1 MKIEGRGYITWV
13 VPDTN
18 GGLRSIKVKAYYV
31 PQCKAKLLSTSA
43 FLDEYPDE
51 EIVLKSGILSVGGK
65 EGDPT
70 RGPIIA
76 AVNPVNN
83 LPTSTAYRHTIR
95 REAEAAIAPTLS
107 AVADGNINLS
117 EPAKELMRWHFR
129 LAHLDLR
136 KIQFLMRTGVLA
148 TSEATRR
155 LHTAAAKLQVRPQ
168 CAACHFGKQ
177 HRRPTPGVKSVA
189 IKDRAGVLSAGHL
202 LPGAQTSVDHFV
214 CSTKGRLFTSR
225 GKSLDKDM
233 YMGGAIFVDHA
244 SGHVHVEFQTSTSS
258 HATLESKHKY
268 EAMAR
273 DVGVVPQTY
282 LADNGTSFTSAAF
295 TEKLR
300 DFQQTIR
307 FAGAGAHHHNGR
319 AERAIRTIMSIAR
332 TMMLHAGIHWGDMAD
347 LSLWP
352 MAVQHAVYVYNRVP
366 DPSTGMCPLD
376 LFTNMRWPQAKLH
389 DLHVWG
395 CPVYVLD
402 KAISDG
408 KKLPKWKPRSRRC
421 IYMGQSPLHASSVP
435 LVLDPATGS
444 ITAQFHC
451 VFDDWF
457 STVSTAIEDI
467 PDYSSEAWQKLF
479 GDSEYQYTFDD
490 DDDANGGGSA
500 VDVDPAGRRER
511 VESAV
516 QQQLPPVPLPGV
528 QNEPAAARTV
538 GSGDAPVSA
547 TREEQQSIQQGEQL
561 SSLGAQQSV
570 SSPSP
575 APAVPIAPTDIS
587 ESQHNSPSGIDISQ
601 FVSGHG
607 SSDTNVVPPTVP
619 VSEPK
624 PAASSSTLPA
634 SASSPS
640 GPTSPRMQTRSQR
653 EKPAQASPVR
663 RSTRTTAGKRSG
675 NRFGFDGS
683 QSHGYLVDESPY
695 QFDVTQAYKGYDAN
709 GQYVGFAAMSD
720 EEATGPYATPGDPHA
735 HLTYEDMADICDR
748 ERSGTRKGS
757 MSNYYSYKAATSDP
771 DTLDYDAAMNDQFVD
786 EWRKAA
792 KKEIEQL
799 EAHGT
804 WVLDDISN
812 ATSRILPGTWVFKLK
827 RDPDGNPT
835 KFKARYCVR
844 GDLQEGSDDT
854 YAPVTAWPSVRV
866 FLVFAMVMS
875 WTTASID
882 FSNAFV
888 HATLEKPL
896 WIHLPR
902 GFHAGKPGKFCLRLK
917 RSLYGTRDAP
927 RLFYECASAAFEELG
942 FKKSEHDPC
951 FFYKRNMMLVLYV
964 DDVGV
969 AAKDP
974 KDIDR
979 LVDALRSKGFELT
992 REGSFSE
999 FLGIKISP
1007 VNDEGPNSRVSNVA
1021 RSVHM
1026 TQRGLIDKIVA
1037 TLGLENCRPNWT
1049 PAQQAALGIDPDGP
1063 PMKEDWSYPSV
1074 IGMLLYLSTNT
1085 RPDIAYAVSQ
1095 VARFTHAPKQSHA
1108 VAVKMIGRYLRRTRD
1123 YGTIVSP
1130 TGDLNLE
1137 LYVDADFAGLY
1148 GRDPERSSS
1157 SVRSRT
1163 GYIVF
1168 FGGIPLV
1175 WRSFL
1180 QTEISLS
1187 TLESEYSS
1195 LSHAIRTLIPIRSL
1209 VLELA
1214 ANLQVPESISTSIS
1228 STVFEDNNGALL
1240 LANNQRITS
1249 RTRYFQVKWHFFWE
1263 YVKRGDVKVV
1273 YISTDQQKADFLT
1286 KMNPKE
1292 VFEKI
1297 RKMVQGW

>member
-1 MKIEGRGYITWV
+1 MWLLQRV
-13 VPDTN
+13 
-18 GGLRSIKVKAYYV
+18 RS
-31 PQCKAKLLSTSA
+31 
-43 FLDEYPDE
+43 
-51 EIVLKSGILSVGGK
+51 
-65 EGDPT
+65 
-70 RGPIIA
+70 
-76 AVNPVNN
+76 
-83 LPTSTAYRHTIR
+83 H
-95 REAEAAIAPTLS
+95 
-107 AVADGNINLS
+107 VA
-117 EPAKELMRWHFR
+117 
-129 LAHLDLR
+129 
-136 KIQFLMRTGVLA
+136 T
-148 TSEATRR
+148 
-155 LHTAAAKLQVRPQ
+155 
-168 CAACHFGKQ
+168 
-177 HRRPTPGVKSVA
+177 
-189 IKDRAGVLSAGHL
+189 
-202 LPGAQTSVDHFV
+202 
-214 CSTKGRLFTSR
+214 
-225 GKSLDKDM
+225 
-233 YMGGAIFVDHA
+233 
-244 SGHVHVEFQTSTSS
+244 
-258 HATLESKHKY
+258 
-268 EAMAR
+268 
-273 DVGVVPQTY
+273 
-282 LADNGTSFTSAAF
+282 
-295 TEKLR
+295 
-300 DFQQTIR
+300 
-307 FAGAGAHHHNGR
+307 
-319 AERAIRTIMSIAR
+319 
-332 TMMLHAGIHWGDMAD
+332 
-347 LSLWP
+347 
-352 MAVQHAVYVYNRVP
+352 
-366 DPSTGMCPLD
+366 
-376 LFTNMRWPQAKLH
+376 
-389 DLHVWG
+389 
-395 CPVYVLD
+395 
-402 KAISDG
+402 
-408 KKLPKWKPRSRRC
+408 
-421 IYMGQSPLHASSVP
+421 P
-435 LVLDPATGS
+435 LV
-444 ITAQFHC
+444 
-451 VFDDWF
+451 
-457 STVSTAIEDI
+457 
-467 PDYSSEAWQKLF
+467 
-479 GDSEYQYTFDD
+479 
-490 DDDANGGGSA
+490 
-500 VDVDPAGRRER
+500 
-511 VESAV
+511 
-516 QQQLPPVPLPGV
+516 
-528 QNEPAAARTV
+528 
-538 GSGDAPVSA
+538 
-547 TREEQQSIQQGEQL
+547 
-561 SSLGAQQSV
+561 
-570 SSPSP
+570 
-575 APAVPIAPTDIS
+575 
-587 ESQHNSPSGIDISQ
+587 
-601 FVSGHG
+601 
-607 SSDTNVVPPTVP
+607 
-619 VSEPK
+619 
-624 PAASSSTLPA
+624 
-634 SASSPS
+634 
-640 GPTSPRMQTRSQR
+640 
-653 EKPAQASPVR
+653 
-663 RSTRTTAGKRSG
+663 
-675 NRFGFDGS
+675 
-683 QSHGYLVDESPY
+683 
-695 QFDVTQAYKGYDAN
+695 
-709 GQYVGFAAMSD
+709 
-720 EEATGPYATPGDPHA
+720 
-735 HLTYEDMADICDR
+735 
-748 ERSGTRKGS
+748 
-757 MSNYYSYKAATSDP
+757 
-771 DTLDYDAAMNDQFVD
+771 DYDAAMTDEYVD

-804 WVLDDISN
+804 WVLDEMSN

-866 FLVFAMVMS
+866 FLVFAMVMG
-875 WTTASID
+875 WTTVSID

-951 FFYKRNMMLVLYV
+951 FFYKRDMMLVLYV

-1007 VNDEGPNSRVSNVA
+1007 VDDGRN
-1021 RSVHM
+1021 VHM
-1026 TQRGLIDKIVA
+1026 TQRGLIDKIVS

-1074 IGMLLYLSTNT
+1074 VGMLLYLSTNT

-1148 GRDPERSSS
+1148 GRDPERSPSS
-1157 SVRSRT
+1157 ARSRT

-1214 ANLQVPESISTSIS
+1214 ANLEIPESISTSIN

-1273 YISTDQQKADFLT
+1273 YISTDEQRADFLT